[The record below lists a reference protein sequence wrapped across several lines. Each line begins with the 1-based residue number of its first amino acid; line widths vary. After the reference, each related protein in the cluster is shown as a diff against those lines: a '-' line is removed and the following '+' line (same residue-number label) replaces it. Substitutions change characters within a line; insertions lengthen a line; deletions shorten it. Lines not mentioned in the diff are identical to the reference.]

1 MYGRN
6 TTMRKNRVAGPGFH
20 CNVRY
25 DQFTI
30 AQMRGRGGMKT
41 VNPLLPASTHAEIY
55 DVKEQELLVAERASG
70 SMYHDGY
77 THCYSALNGYDI
89 PGNITSAQAVK
100 DYILNRVKFVGVAVT
115 EQRSDDKLID
125 QGLVAQV
132 GGVVTILNNGEKPIM
147 PCDKVALDI
156 NFSVGRRSITREKGI
171 PREKVRFCVRPAD
184 DDQTIIDTCLNLC
197 STKDSDVDIT
207 PLIQAVKAAKAAA
220 EAEPDNAEMKQ
231 AYKKAVTAY
240 KEAKSKKRQCK
251 LEVNSG
257 EDLREFLNLY
267 RHANELV
274 IGKALS
280 YAAVGDRFELLLQ
293 PRSTI

>member
-1 MYGRN
+1 
-6 TTMRKNRVAGPGFH
+6 
-20 CNVRY
+20 
-25 DQFTI
+25 
-30 AQMRGRGGMKT
+30 MRGRGGMKT
-41 VNPLLPASTHAEIY
+41 VNPLLPASTHSEIY

-89 PGNITSAQAVK
+89 PASIGVSPDAVK
-100 DYILNRVKFVGVAVT
+100 AYILNRVKFVGVAVT

-156 NFSVGRRSITREKGI
+156 NFSKGRRSITREKGI

-184 DDQTIIDTCLNLC
+184 DDLAIIEKCKTLCLKGAGEMTSPEEMTRLKKEADEAMAKY
-197 STKDSDVDIT
+197 TKERSDES
-207 PLIQAVKAAKAAA
+207 KEAAKAAKLA
-220 EAEPDNAEMKQ
+220 LR
-231 AYKKAVTAY
+231 KAASANRDCALT
-240 KEAKSKKRQCK
+240 S
-251 LEVNSG
+251 N
-257 EDLREFLNLY
+257 EDLKQFLIAY
-267 RHANELV
+267 RHENELV